1 MFSGEISNI
10 GNLNRMKRIDN
21 YLILLIEVG
30 DMGEKALETIRRLS
44 PETKQMLNLSCC
56 KFC

>member
-44 PETKQMLNLSCC
+44 PQKNECQI
-56 KFC
+56 